1 MSLRSPYPDVQIP
14 DVSLTEF
21 LFADGFGDR
30 ADAPAI
36 VDGTTGDQLTYTEFH
51 GLVEKIAGGLAAR
64 GIGTGDVVALFAPNL
79 PQWAA
84 LFHGILRANA
94 IVTSANSLY
103 SPGELAHQ
111 LRDSG
116 AKLLFTVS
124 PFLDRAAAA
133 VAEAGLPADSIIVL
147 DAAGVASGTNKVES
161 FNVVELVKGESG
173 LGGTFSVA
181 YEGHYSRDIAFD
193 ASAAA
198 VKTRLQEIASVDEV
212 NVAKEVLGN
221 SIKYTVTFTKQ
232 LGNLREMQAS
242 PYVYEEQTVT
252 TTGGDPTPLDGT
264 FALTFYNETTA
275 PIPYD
280 APASAVKAALEAL
293 PTLDRVDVAKAE
305 RNYGQADWMVTFRSE
320 LGDLELLGCDA
331 TLLTGS
337 DAACAS
343 SEIVAGDAASLT
355 GSTPRV
361 RVEEKVAGLP
371 SYTGSYTPAATG
383 DADVVVRQL
392 VQGGLAAEYFDN
404 AWLQGDPTV
413 VRVDPKIDFDW
424 GHGAVTPY
432 GRDYVSARWSG
443 KVVPPS
449 TDVYTLYVFFD
460 DGARVSHLTN
470 LQVEVSLVR

>member
-1 MSLRSPYPDVQIP
+1 MCIR
-14 DVSLTEF
+14 
-21 LFADGFGDR
+21 
-30 ADAPAI
+30 
-36 VDGTTGDQLTYTEFH
+36 
-51 GLVEKIAGGLAAR
+51 
-64 GIGTGDVVALFAPNL
+64 
-79 PQWAA
+79 
-84 LFHGILRANA
+84 
-94 IVTSANSLY
+94 
-103 SPGELAHQ
+103 
-111 LRDSG
+111 
-116 AKLLFTVS
+116 
-124 PFLDRAAAA
+124 DRAA
-133 VAEAGLPADSIIVL
+133 
-147 DAAGVASGTNKVES
+147 T
-161 FNVVELVKGESG
+161 
-173 LGGTFSVA
+173 
-181 YEGHYSRDIAFD
+181 
-193 ASAAA
+193 

-460 DGARVSHLTN
+460 DGARVYVCLLYTSPSPRDATL
-470 LQVEVSLVR
+470 SRMPSSA